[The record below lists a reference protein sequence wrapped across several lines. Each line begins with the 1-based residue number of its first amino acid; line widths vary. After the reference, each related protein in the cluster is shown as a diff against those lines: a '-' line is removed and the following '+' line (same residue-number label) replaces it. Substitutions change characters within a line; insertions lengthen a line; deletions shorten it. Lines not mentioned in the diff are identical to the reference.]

1 LRRAVLFSFS
11 DRGRE
16 TAVHIA
22 ELISDTYETT
32 LLAPRGDLKE
42 VVAESFKSADAL
54 IFVGACGI
62 AVRAIAPHV
71 ASKTT
76 DPAVI
81 SIDELGRFV
90 IPLLSGHIG
99 GANDLAVVIA
109 RGIGGEAVVTTATD
123 INSRFSVDAWAR
135 REGLL
140 IDSMDAA
147 KKFSAAILR
156 RDLPL
161 CTDVEITGSLP
172 SGIYPGDSGE
182 IGAAVTYRDREPFD
196 TTLALV
202 PRILHVGV
210 GCRRGMT
217 SKGICDA
224 ISRVFSE
231 NGLRLEAICRVASID
246 LKSDEAGLLAAC
258 TALGADIRFFTADQL
273 RSAIGS
279 FTPSEFVMAAVGVD
293 NVCERAAICSAGEGA
308 RLIVKKD
315 GRDGVTVAVA
325 AENRR
330 YSFE

>member
-1 LRRAVLFSFS
+1 MKRAVLFFFS

-16 TAVHIA
+16 TADRIA
-22 ELISDTYETT
+22 ELLSGAYETT

-42 VVAESFKSADAL
+42 AVAESFKDADAL

-81 SIDELGRFV
+81 SVDELGRFV

-99 GANDLAVVIA
+99 GANDLAVLIA
-109 RGIGGEAVVTTATD
+109 RGVGGEAVVTTATD

-147 KKFSAAILR
+147 KRFSAAILK
-156 RDLPL
+156 RDLPVF
-161 CTDVEITGSLP
+161 TDVEITGALP
-172 SGIYPGDSGE
+172 NGVYLGGSGE
-182 IGAAVTYRDREPFD
+182 LGAAVTYRDRAPFD
-196 TTLALV
+196 TTLTLI

-231 NGLRLEAICRVASID
+231 NGLRLEAICCVASID
-246 LKSDEAGLLAAC
+246 VKSDEAGLLAAC
-258 TALGADIRFFTADQL
+258 TALGADIRFFTAEQL
-273 RSAIGS
+273 CSAEGS
-279 FTPSEFVMAAVGVD
+279 FTPSEFVRAAVGVD
-293 NVCERAAICSAGEGA
+293 NVCERAAVCSAGEGA
-308 RLIVKKD
+308 RLIVKKV